1 MYILPKKSINI
12 KRRMTI
18 VIVILDDAGHRPH
31 SHLVETHPFFC
42 IHPVAKS
49 LTKDVEALETP
60 VKCLLAILDACHKF
74 FELRRMLIL
83 CHSNFIWLT
92 NVATISNAFFS
103 LFELEVESMLVPIF
117 LVFAGISTTKN
128 GDIMY

>member
-42 IHPVAKS
+42 IHPMVKS
-49 LTKDVEALETP
+49 LTKDVGALETS

-74 FELRRMLIL
+74 FELR
-83 CHSNFIWLT
+83 
-92 NVATISNAFFS
+92 
-103 LFELEVESMLVPIF
+103 
-117 LVFAGISTTKN
+117 
-128 GDIMY
+128 